1 MKGVLKRSLSL
12 LLALAI
18 IFPIFGN
25 IATSLAGSGTETDPY
40 TVAEA
45 IANNTG
51 TGYVEGY
58 VVGFRTNNAVT
69 TDIPASPSNIV
80 ISDTKG
86 DTSINTTLPVQFSS
100 TSGIRNNADITTV
113 GNKVRLYGSLETY
126 FTKPGLKNVK
136 DGTLVEE
143 APVETST
150 ETVQETPV
158 ETVVETVEENL
169 PTTNANLSIYIAE
182 NGQWNDILKLHEQR
196 LGDLRLNDDSK
207 GAYTL
212 NQNGQPLYTHNNIN
226 TDKSSITF
234 ADVKHG
240 EYTVKLTL
248 PEGYTLDERT
258 FDCANISRSA
268 EGNFNITVN
277 GTTYSQN
284 YSIFLSKDTSVTRE
298 KITFTFDANGGVFN
312 DSSSEKVL
320 EFEKN
325 TKYTRPGNPAREGY
339 RGLGWYSPEGKFIN
353 VFTLQNLTEDTVLT
367 HRWQR
372 QHTITF
378 ENNTASVDGVN
389 TIKPIKVDE
398 GKLYTLPNPYPSKT
412 QNYEFMGWDLDGDG
426 KVDKLV
432 GEKIEI
438 TADTTLY
445 YV

>member
-182 NGQWNDILKLHEQR
+182 NGQWNDILKLHE
-196 LGDLRLNDDSK
+196 
-207 GAYTL
+207 
-212 NQNGQPLYTHNNIN
+212 
-226 TDKSSITF
+226 
-234 ADVKHG
+234 
-240 EYTVKLTL
+240 
-248 PEGYTLDERT
+248 
-258 FDCANISRSA
+258 
-268 EGNFNITVN
+268 
-277 GTTYSQN
+277 
-284 YSIFLSKDTSVTRE
+284 
-298 KITFTFDANGGVFN
+298 
-312 DSSSEKVL
+312 
-320 EFEKN
+320 
-325 TKYTRPGNPAREGY
+325 
-339 RGLGWYSPEGKFIN
+339 
-353 VFTLQNLTEDTVLT
+353 
-367 HRWQR
+367 
-372 QHTITF
+372 
-378 ENNTASVDGVN
+378 
-389 TIKPIKVDE
+389 
-398 GKLYTLPNPYPSKT
+398 
-412 QNYEFMGWDLDGDG
+412 
-426 KVDKLV
+426 
-432 GEKIEI
+432 
-438 TADTTLY
+438 
-445 YV
+445 